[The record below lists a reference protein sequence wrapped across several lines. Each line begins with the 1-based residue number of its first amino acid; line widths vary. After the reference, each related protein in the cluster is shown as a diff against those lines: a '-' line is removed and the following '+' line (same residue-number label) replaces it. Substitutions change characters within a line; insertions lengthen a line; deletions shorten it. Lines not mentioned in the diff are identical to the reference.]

1 MNRYTRALVL
11 FIGLFSATTPVF
23 AQQSGLQAAARQGA
37 PTVIVAD
44 QFAETTR
51 ERLQELLRQHPP
63 AVADI
68 LRRDPSLANAE
79 YLAPYPAIVAFLQQH
94 PEIARNPTYFFGEFT
109 YRPQLPRDRAQ
120 DMFEIVMAGLGLT
133 LLGTAVLGT
142 FIWVVKSIVDQRRWL
157 KLTRTQAEVH
167 GKLLDRLTNNED
179 LLAYIQTSAGRKFL
193 ESAPIAVDTE
203 QAPNSAPLSR
213 ILWSMQAGVVLA
225 CLGIGFW
232 IAQSRFPDDMGEG
245 FFIIGTLVAA
255 LGIGFA
261 ISAGLAYVIS
271 QRFGL
276 FTPPPTPSHE

>member
-1 MNRYTRALVL
+1 MNRCAAALV
-11 FIGLFSATTPVF
+11 FFVGLSSASTPVF
-23 AQQSGLQAAARQGA
+23 AQFGLQAPSGT
-37 PTVIVAD
+37 PTVIVGE

-51 ERLQELLRQHPP
+51 ERLRELLRQHPP
-63 AVADI
+63 AVGEI

-79 YLAPYPAIVAFLQQH
+79 YLAPYPALVAFLQQH
-94 PEIARNPTYFFGEFT
+94 PEIARNPAYFFGEFT
-109 YRPQLPRDRAQ
+109 FRPQSPPDRAQ
-120 DMFEIVMAGLGLT
+120 QMFEVVMAGLGLT
-133 LLGTAVLGT
+133 LLGTAILGT
-142 FIWVVKSIVDQRRWL
+142 FIWIVKSIVDQRRWL

-193 ESAPIAVDTE
+193 ESAPIAVGTE
-203 QAPNSAPLSR
+203 EAPNSAPLSR

-225 CLGIGFW
+225 SLGVGFW

-276 FTPPPTPSHE
+276 FAPPPAPSHE

>member
-1 MNRYTRALVL
+1 MNRYAAALIVVL
-11 FIGLFSATTPVF
+11 GLFFASRPLF
-23 AQQSGLQAAARQGA
+23 AQDLQSRSQGAQGA
-37 PTVIVAD
+37 PAVFSGE
-44 QFAETTR
+44 FAETTR
-51 ERLQELLRQHPP
+51 ERLRELLRQHPP
-63 AVADI
+63 GVAEI
-68 LRRDPSLANAE
+68 LRRDPSLANPQ
-79 YLAPYPAIVAFLQQH
+79 YLAPYPALVAFLQQH
-94 PEIARNPTYFFGEFT
+94 PEITRDPAYFFGPFEI
-109 YRPQLPRDRAQ
+109 RAQGPRDRAME
-120 DMFEIVMAGLGLT
+120 MFEVVMAGLGLT
-133 LLGTAVLGT
+133 LLGAAILGA
-142 FIWVVKSIVDQRRWL
+142 FIWTVKSIVDQRRWL

-193 ESAPIAVDTE
+193 ESAPIAVGTE

-225 CLGIGFW
+225 SLGIGFW

-245 FFIIGTLVAA
+245 FFVIGTLVAA

-276 FTPPPTPSHE
+276 FAPPPVQSHE

>member
-1 MNRYTRALVL
+1 MNRHVTTLIFVA
-11 FIGLFSATTPVF
+11 GLFSASTPVF
-23 AQQSGLQAAARQGA
+23 AQLGQLQARQA
-37 PTVIVAD
+37 TPTVIVGE

-51 ERLQELLRQHPP
+51 ERLWELLRQHPP
-63 AVADI
+63 NVAEI

-79 YLAPYPAIVAFLQQH
+79 YLAPYPALVAFLQQH
-94 PEIARNPTYFFGEFT
+94 PEIARNPSYFFGEFT
-109 YRPQLPRDRAQ
+109 FRQQAPRDRAQ
-120 DMFEIVMAGLGLT
+120 AMFEVVMAGLGLT
-133 LLGTAVLGT
+133 LLGTAILGT

-225 CLGIGFW
+225 SLGIGFW

-276 FTPPPTPSHE
+276 FTPPPAPSHE

>member
-1 MNRYTRALVL
+1 MNRYAAALV
-11 FIGLFSATTPVF
+11 FVAGLFSASGPVF
-23 AQQSGLQAAARQGA
+23 AQDLQVRQVTPQGT
-37 PTVIVAD
+37 PTVVVGEDAR
-44 QFAETTR
+44 TTR
-51 ERLQELLRQHPP
+51 ERLRELLRQHPP
-63 AVADI
+63 GVAEI
-68 LRRDPSLANAE
+68 LRRDPSLANPQ
-79 YLAPYPAIVAFLQQH
+79 YLAPYPALVSFLQQH
-94 PEIARNPTYFFGEFT
+94 PEISRDPSYFFGNFSIQ
-109 YRPQLPRDRAQ
+109 PPAPRDRAME
-120 DMFEIVMAGLGLT
+120 MFEIIMAGLGLT
-133 LLGTAVLGT
+133 LLGVAILGAFVWT
-142 FIWVVKSIVDQRRWL
+142 VKSIVDQRRWL

-213 ILWSMQAGVVLA
+213 ILWSVQAGVVLA
-225 CLGIGFW
+225 CLCIGFW

-261 ISAGLAYVIS
+261 ISAVLAYLIS

-276 FTPPPTPSHE
+276 FTPPPAPSHE